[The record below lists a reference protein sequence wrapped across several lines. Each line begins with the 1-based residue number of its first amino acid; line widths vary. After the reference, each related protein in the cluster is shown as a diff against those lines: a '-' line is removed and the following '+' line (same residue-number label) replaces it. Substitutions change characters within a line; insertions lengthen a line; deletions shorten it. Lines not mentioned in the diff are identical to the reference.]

1 MGTRDR
7 GTGVRVPYLYGVQF
21 MHLVAKRSQRD
32 NLELSK
38 RYEVTM
44 VHGASRVST
53 SIGNTSDFFTVTTIL
68 FWEQLNYYELTYI
81 GTSTSS

>member
-1 MGTRDR
+1 
-7 GTGVRVPYLYGVQF
+7 

-44 VHGASRVST
+44 VNGTSRVST

-68 FWEQLNYYELTYI
+68 FWEQLNYYEFNLHRY
-81 GTSTSS
+81 